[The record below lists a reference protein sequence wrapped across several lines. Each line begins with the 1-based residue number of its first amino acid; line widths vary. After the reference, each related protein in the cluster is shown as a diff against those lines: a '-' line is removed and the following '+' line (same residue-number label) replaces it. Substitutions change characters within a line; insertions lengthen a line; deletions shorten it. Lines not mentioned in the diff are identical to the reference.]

1 MYYILLPKEKKMNQK
16 STTLQIVLLV
26 YTNEHKDKTYTYR
39 QDLFKN

>member
-1 MYYILLPKEKKMNQK
+1 MYYILLPKKKMKQR

-26 YTNEHKDKTYTYR
+26 YTYEHKDKTYTSK